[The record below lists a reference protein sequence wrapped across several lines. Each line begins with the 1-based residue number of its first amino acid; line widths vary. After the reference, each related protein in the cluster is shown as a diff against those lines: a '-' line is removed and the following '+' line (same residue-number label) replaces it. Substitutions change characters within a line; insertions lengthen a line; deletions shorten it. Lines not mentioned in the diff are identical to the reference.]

1 MSRNP
6 VLLCLMALLMLGAGM
21 RWHHLSSY
29 LAKYPDLTADAL
41 EYKDYGD
48 YLVGR
53 STIEPHADR
62 PPGFPLLLGLLYSVV
77 SQQGKSAALQASLGL
92 VFDSLLILLVWWVG
106 RGMCGTWPAL
116 VAAFLVALNGELVRC
131 SALSGTEQLYGV
143 VSVLLLACLLRL
155 REEHRRGWFLLAL
168 VLGTWLVVIK
178 QEGGLVFGVFAAFY
192 LYGLWRQQRPGMAP
206 ALGRSLVLLALP
218 LAAYWGYKYYSSQ
231 VLGIPTMDM
240 RTGNALFHAEFL
252 AGKLPWG
259 YMRDLRNEYFQISNA
274 DWLFK
279 YHTPVEVAQIIGKST
294 LLVGRILTEMVGG
307 WPWALLVLAGLSVG
321 LRDARFRPLPA
332 LFLAAALP
340 FCLLA
345 EPHSHSSY
353 TPRLL
358 VPVLPFAAMCAA
370 LGAAWGAGQLR
381 RWASGRPWL
390 LPGLGA
396 VLGGYFLAVN
406 LGGQTGFGEHPQT
419 SRSAAEDRKDH
430 KESQPSKDL
439 DQLVAL
445 GMRLQV
451 AGEQKRARDA
461 FDQVLALAPEYGPA
475 HMGLAL
481 LVLGAGKSEEAKLQL
496 VQSLRVAPFY
506 AEAQALLAAVQ
517 LKEEEYGAAYETCQR
532 CVERRPDYP
541 PCHFMLAALFLDFRL
556 DYSLAEEHYLR
567 YLDLNYQAHRNYR
580 DFVQKQLAVSAGN
593 PQITQTL
600 AQVDGYL
607 AAELGGLSTPL
618 AWSYMNKGK
627 AGGLSSRVKPDD
639 SGVYYYLGLTQERQG
654 KNEEARKNYEKSL
667 KLFPENNPSQERLAH
682 LRGGAEGGLQPGQSL
697 AMAPT
702 LYQGETMVQEAL
714 AGYHDPQ
721 FWSSQQRQGH

>member
-279 YHTPVEVAQIIGKST
+279 YHTPVEVAQIIGCWSWRVCQSACGT
-294 LLVGRILTEMVGG
+294 
-307 WPWALLVLAGLSVG
+307 PASALCQPSSLP
-321 LRDARFRPLPA
+321 RP
-332 LFLAAALP
+332 
-340 FCLLA
+340 
-345 EPHSHSSY
+345 SHSASW
-353 TPRLL
+353 PNPIRIR
-358 VPVLPFAAMCAA
+358 VIPPACWCRFCP
-370 LGAAWGAGQLR
+370 LR
-381 RWASGRPWL
+381 RCAQPWVRPGV
-390 LPGLGA
+390 PG
-396 VLGGYFLAVN
+396 N
-406 LGGQTGFGEHPQT
+406 C
-419 SRSAAEDRKDH
+419 DD
-430 KESQPSKDL
+430 
-439 DQLVAL
+439 
-445 GMRLQV
+445 
-451 AGEQKRARDA
+451 
-461 FDQVLALAPEYGPA
+461 GPA
-475 HMGLAL
+475 
-481 LVLGAGKSEEAKLQL
+481 AG
-496 VQSLRVAPFY
+496 PGCC
-506 AEAQALLAAVQ
+506 QAWA
-517 LKEEEYGAAYETCQR
+517 R
-532 CVERRPDYP
+532 CW
-541 PCHFMLAALFLDFRL
+541 
-556 DYSLAEEHYLR
+556 
-567 YLDLNYQAHRNYR
+567 
-580 DFVQKQLAVSAGN
+580 
-593 PQITQTL
+593 
-600 AQVDGYL
+600 
-607 AAELGGLSTPL
+607 GGIS
-618 AWSYMNKGK
+618 W
-627 AGGLSSRVKPDD
+627 R
-639 SGVYYYLGLTQERQG
+639 
-654 KNEEARKNYEKSL
+654 
-667 KLFPENNPSQERLAH
+667 
-682 LRGGAEGGLQPGQSL
+682 
-697 AMAPT
+697 
-702 LYQGETMVQEAL
+702 
-714 AGYHDPQ
+714 
-721 FWSSQQRQGH
+721 